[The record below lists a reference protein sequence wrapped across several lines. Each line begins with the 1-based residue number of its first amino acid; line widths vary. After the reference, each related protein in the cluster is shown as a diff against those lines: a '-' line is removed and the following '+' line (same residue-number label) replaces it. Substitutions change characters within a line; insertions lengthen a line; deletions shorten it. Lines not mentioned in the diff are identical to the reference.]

1 MCMAGVDDAD
11 EVGAIDGQG
20 DGFAKFGGAE
30 PNLLVVRERGGGDLI
45 KPELLGVK
53 AGAGVVRGSRRFLL
67 EAGEE
72 ISVQSIDEM
81 DFAAAEAKNLDV
93 VIAVNVQANGIEI
106 REMLSLLIFFPVLRN
121 TPEKD

>member
-1 MCMAGVDDAD
+1 MAGVDDAD

-53 AGAGVVRGSRRFLL
+53 AGAGVVRGSKRFLL
-67 EAGEE
+67 EAVEE
-72 ISVQSIDEM
+72 ISRDSIDGM
-81 DFAAAEAKNLDV
+81 AFPAAEAENFDV
-93 VIAVNVQANGIEI
+93 
-106 REMLSLLIFFPVLRN
+106 SLPLNFPPPRTRTSKRLPSSYFFP
-121 TPEKD
+121 

>member
-1 MCMAGVDDAD
+1 MAGVDDAD

-67 EAGEE
+67 EAVADLSVERNGEWGFALTE
-72 ISVQSIDEM
+72 PYNFDVGIARNVRAHRIDRW
-81 DFAAAEAKNLDV
+81 
-93 VIAVNVQANGIEI
+93 Q
-106 REMLSLLIFFPVLRN
+106 RLL
-121 TPEKD
+121 T

>member
-67 EAGEE
+67 EAGEG
-72 ISVQSIDEM
+72 IRRKSSDEM
-81 DFAAAEAKNLDV
+81 DFAAAEGKNFDV
-93 VIAVNVQANGIEI
+93 GVG
-106 REMLSLLIFFPVLRN
+106 MDVLRDGS
-121 TPEKD
+121 EIK